1 MKIIDLSNRDNMFY
15 WQTNR
20 LLTAEETKRIFL
32 ERYEALSEDLIG
44 KIINYGMKSAGY
56 KWKDTQIDKEEGII
70 KTGSVNSVIP
80 IRLKSSKLF

>member
-1 MKIIDLSNRDNMFY
+1 MKKIDLSDRKNMFY

-20 LLTAEETKRIFL
+20 PLTAEDTKRIFL
-32 ERYEALSEDLIG
+32 ERHETLSENLIK